1 MTHAIELWRLIA
13 CADEPSEALRRPAS
27 ESELAFAEEGDETM
41 IEIGRQFPGL
51 SPELARYLSR

>member
-1 MTHAIELWRLIA
+1 MAHVIDIWRLIA
-13 CADEPSEALRRPAS
+13 SADERSEALRRPAS
-27 ESELAFAEEGDETM
+27 ESELAFAEEGDEAL